1 MPANEYII
9 MSILQGFYW
18 FDDGMQNYLA
28 SRGWTPISRAQSTVM
43 MNVIAGA
50 NRATD
55 IARNLGLTRQAVH
68 VTVNQMIEA
77 GLVELEDDPADRR
90 VKRIVLTKEVEPM
103 RRDARRAIDLLVA
116 ELAQR
121 IGEQDVRNL
130 YRAFS
135 KDWGPTVEFPEGEPA
150 AAQATPRAAR
160 KGAKKTP
167 ARAKGA
173 AKATPDGAAAPKRSR
188 KPAKA

>member
-18 FDDGMQNYLA
+18 FDDGLQNYLA
-28 SRGWTPISRAQSTVM
+28 SRGWTPISRSQSTVM

-50 NRATD
+50 NRASD

-68 VTVNQMIEA
+68 VTINQMIEA
-77 GLVELEDDPADRR
+77 GLVELEDDPADGR

-116 ELAQR
+116 ELAGR

-135 KDWGPTVEFPEGEPA
+135 KDWGAAVEFPKSEEA
-150 AAQATPRAAR
+150 AALSPPRAA
-160 KGAKKTP
+160 GA
-167 ARAKGA
+167 A
-173 AKATPDGAAAPKRSR
+173 AKAKPRGHQKRKTSRARPATAASR
-188 KPAKA
+188 